1 MNLLPTRNRTPA
13 LHRAGFR
20 SVPEMLD
27 YAAKGETG
35 VTFFNAKGELLS
47 TLPWREMRDRAHV
60 AARKLIGAGFA
71 PGERLLI
78 TADTWPGFFDAFF
91 GAQYAGLLPVPIS
104 IPVGIGGKLSYLDQL
119 RRQFA
124 ASGAVAALGVDDLAD
139 FLADAAQEFPAV
151 RLHGGLAAIDALPE
165 KQVE

>member
-1 MNLLPTRNRTPA
+1 MNLLPTRNRTLA
-13 LHRAGFR
+13 LHRAVFR

-119 RRQFA
+119 RRQRRHDEA
-124 ASGAVAALGVDDLAD
+124 DQAHVVVKRQPAHGAVAFDDVEAGRSHH
-139 FLADAAQEFPAV
+139 A
-151 RLHGGLAAIDALPE
+151 G
-165 KQVE
+165 QVGH